1 MVWPFLLHYS
11 GIHWWVSKGLCQ
23 IAVPVLGGAE
33 SVPDRS
39 TWSSLLHLSEN
50 SLFFFLKKSCLG
62 LLLGCL
68 SKRKSCFYP
77 SCKMNLWFFLPKLL
91 LHVLYNPCLFKISGQ
106 DEKHTK
112 LFLSFEICIS
122 RLVKGQLS
130 PHRDC
135 LSTSQ
140 MMLKPVKHQQGRA
153 AQYDLN
159 LHYSSDGTSD
169 ISVGCFHLCKLQSCH
184 LDSIHLLCIYT
195 TQTQILLGT
204 DYFVMK
210 KESFCLNSF
219 KGHQGTSP
227 ATQ

>member
-1 MVWPFLLHYS
+1 MV
-11 GIHWWVSKGLCQ
+11 
-23 IAVPVLGGAE
+23 
-33 SVPDRS
+33 
-39 TWSSLLHLSEN
+39 
-50 SLFFFLKKSCLG
+50 FLKK
-62 LLLGCL
+62 
-68 SKRKSCFYP
+68 
-77 SCKMNLWFFLPKLL
+77 
-91 LHVLYNPCLFKISGQ
+91 SGQ

-112 LFLSFEICIS
+112 IFLSFEICIS

-135 LSTSQ
+135 LSRSQ
-140 MMLKPVKHQQGRA
+140 MILKPVKHQQGRA
-153 AQYDLN
+153 AQYNLN

-210 KESFCLNSF
+210 KDPSVLIHLKDTRALLQLHSSMLEVLSEVTYCVNTHINKHS
-219 KGHQGTSP
+219 KKKRVYW
-227 ATQ
+227 